1 MSDDAPLLVGVELGG
16 TKAIVTLARDRQII
30 DQARWPTTT
39 PAQTLAAMG
48 EKLLEWN
55 SRAPV
60 AAIGIASF
68 GPLHLDPH
76 DPAFGHIGRTPK
88 PGWTDADV
96 LGHFRALL
104 PGMPTS
110 IDTDVAGA
118 GLAEGRWGAA
128 QGCAV
133 HIYITIGTGVGIGV
147 VVDGKPVHGRIHPEA
162 GHLRIR
168 RVTGDSFGG
177 ICPFHGDCVEG
188 LVSGPALAARAGGA
202 PADLSADHPLWA
214 DVAADI
220 GEMLA
225 ILILTLS
232 PQRIVIG
239 GGVGLGQQG
248 LLPRART
255 HCADALAG
263 YLVDHAAADMESLI
277 VPAALG
283 NDAGPLG
290 AILIAKAALEKAD
303 LGGR

>member
-1 MSDDAPLLVGVELGG
+1 MRPDDSPLLAGIELGG
-16 TKAIVTLARDRQII
+16 TKAIVTLARDRHII

-39 PAQTLAAMG
+39 PAQTLAEIG
-48 EKLLEWN
+48 DHLLAWH
-55 SRAPV
+55 RRDPV
-60 AAIGIASF
+60 TAIGIASF
-68 GPLHLDPH
+68 GPLHLDPQ
-76 DPAFGHIGRTPK
+76 DAAFGHIGRTPK
-88 PGWTDADV
+88 PGWTHADV
-96 LGHFRALL
+96 HGHFAALL
-104 PGMPTS
+104 PGLPVG

-118 GLAEGRWGAA
+118 ALAEGRWGAA

-168 RVTGDSFGG
+168 RVLGDAFAGV
-177 ICPFHGDCVEG
+177 CPFHGDCIEG
-188 LVSGPALAARAGGA
+188 LVSGPALAARAGGD
-202 PADLSADHPLWA
+202 PAVLPAAHPLW
-214 DVAADI
+214 DNVAADI

-248 LLPRART
+248 LLARARAR
-255 HCADALAG
+255 CADALAG
-263 YLVDHAAADMESLI
+263 YLVDHAATDMDTLI

-290 AILIAKAALEKAD
+290 AILIAQQALGDA
-303 LGGR
+303 R